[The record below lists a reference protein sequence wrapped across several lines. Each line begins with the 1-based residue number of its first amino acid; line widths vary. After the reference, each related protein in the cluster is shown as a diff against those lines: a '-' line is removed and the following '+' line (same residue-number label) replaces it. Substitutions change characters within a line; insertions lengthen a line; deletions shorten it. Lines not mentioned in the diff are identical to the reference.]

1 MPLTFDFYAFIYILS
16 GIKYDKEVVQCQVVN
31 KSKLVT
37 IIDNTK
43 FSYTIEIS
51 DKIQRC
57 IFLEN
62 ESFDTR

>member
-37 IIDNTK
+37 IIDHN
-43 FSYTIEIS
+43 TIEIS